1 MSHTACRAHSLHP
14 TPCFKPPTHS
24 GITPNNHVM
33 AHHTHHYCII
43 LAGGAGRR
51 LWPTSTETLPKQFL
65 DFFGCGRTL
74 LQQTYDRFV
83 KIVPRE
89 HIIVSTFADY
99 VPLVEQQ
106 LPDLPQ
112 ANILPE
118 PVQLNTA
125 PAVVWA
131 TWHVFMKDREGIV
144 VVSPA
149 DQLIQ
154 NEEKFQAHILRGMDY
169 AASHEEFLAMGVR
182 PTMPNTSYG
191 YIQMGEEAGPQGT
204 YRVQSFS
211 EKPEADYASMF
222 MQSGEF
228 LWNTGIFI
236 WSAMTMGLM
245 LMHLD
250 GDPYAAARTISE
262 HDLSASEEATYVK
275 NYFPSELPRSM
286 DLLILEKCHNVAVLE
301 CDFGWADIGCWGGL
315 RDNLP
320 HDADGNA
327 ITGRGKVLLNAS
339 QNNLI
344 SLPEGYTAIV
354 NGLDRYV
361 VALNG
366 KTLLISPHHDA
377 EALRRLI
384 NEAMVNL

>member
-1 MSHTACRAHSLHP
+1 
-14 TPCFKPPTHS
+14 
-24 GITPNNHVM
+24 
-33 AHHTHHYCII
+33 
-43 LAGGAGRR
+43 
-51 LWPTSTETLPKQFL
+51 
-65 DFFGCGRTL
+65 
-74 LQQTYDRFV
+74 
-83 KIVPRE
+83 
-89 HIIVSTFADY
+89 
-99 VPLVEQQ
+99 
-106 LPDLPQ
+106 
-112 ANILPE
+112 
-118 PVQLNTA
+118 
-125 PAVVWA
+125 
-131 TWHVFMKDREGIV
+131 
-144 VVSPA
+144 
-149 DQLIQ
+149 
-154 NEEKFQAHILRGMDY
+154 
-169 AASHEEFLAMGVR
+169 
-182 PTMPNTSYG
+182 
-191 YIQMGEEAGPQGT
+191 
-204 YRVQSFS
+204 
-211 EKPEADYASMF
+211 
-222 MQSGEF
+222 
-228 LWNTGIFI
+228 
-236 WSAMTMGLM
+236 MTMGHM

>member
-1 MSHTACRAHSLHP
+1 ML
-14 TPCFKPPTHS
+14 
-24 GITPNNHVM
+24 NNHF
-33 AHHTHHYCII
+33 YCII
-43 LAGGAGRR
+43 MAGGVGSRFWPISR
-51 LWPTSTETLPKQFL
+51 LDKPKQFL
-65 DFFGCGRTL
+65 DFTTDGTSFLRMA
-74 LQQTYDRFV
+74 YDRMKAIIPDDNILV
-83 KIVPRE
+83 VSLSRYEEQVRE
-89 HIIVSTFADY
+89 
-99 VPLVEQQ
+99 Q
-106 LPDLPQ
+106 LPELKEE
-112 ANILPE
+112 NLLLE
-118 PVQLNTA
+118 PYNRNTA
-125 PAVVWA
+125 PCITYATYKLLKRDPDAV
-131 TWHVFMKDREGIV
+131 MV
-144 VVSPA
+144 VTPA
-149 DQLIQ
+149 DHIIKDSAEF
-154 NEEKFQAHILRGMDY
+154 NETISNAMAY
-169 AASHEEFLAMGVR
+169 AAGSDTLISIGVMPSR
-182 PTMPNTSYG
+182 PDPNFG
-191 YIQMGEEAGPQGT
+191 YIQMAGPYEEGKPVKVKT
-204 YRVQSFS
+204 FT
-211 EKPEADYASMF
+211 EKPDKELAQVFIST
-222 MQSGEF
+222 GEF